1 MKLLDFSSR
10 ATSLGSGD
18 LNSGIQACR
27 AGTHIAIFLLA
38 LGLDFWMSLSR

>member
-1 MKLLDFSSR
+1 MKLLDFSGR

-18 LNSGIQACR
+18 LNSGIQACT
-27 AGTHIAIFLLA
+27 AGTHIAILLA